1 VANQTKS
8 GASSR
13 AWLFT
18 WTTKGKRR
26 EMGLGSYSSVSLSRA
41 RTLADE
47 QRKLVAQGRDPIA
60 ERNMAKA
67 KVEAELSFRQCVD
80 KVFAKE
86 SPDWRSAK
94 HKQQWVSSLR
104 NHARALLDLPIG
116 VIETKHVLAVLEPI
130 WRSKT
135 NMADRV
141 RARIEQV
148 LDWAKAAEYRS
159 GENPA
164 RWRGHMKELLA
175 KKAKKPQHHPAMEF
189 AEVPGFVAA
198 LRQEQAIPAKA
209 VTTRA
214 LEFLI
219 LTAAR
224 SVEVMGM
231 RWGEVD
237 LQRKLWVVPGSRMK
251 NGRQHS
257 VPLSDR
263 AVAIL
268 RELKH
273 LPDNPHVFPGTK
285 RGRGLSPRALSMAL
299 ERMQDSVTVHGFRAS
314 FRTWSAERT
323 NYPREI
329 CEVALAHT
337 VGNDTERAYQRG
349 DLLDKRRRLMDEW
362 AKYLTKP
369 PSKGGD
375 VVPLRRGAR

>member
-1 VANQTKS
+1 
-8 GASSR
+8 
-13 AWLFT
+13 
-18 WTTKGKRR
+18 
-26 EMGLGSYSSVSLSRA
+26 MGLGSYGGVSLSRA
-41 RTLADE
+41 RTLADQ
-47 QRKLVAQGRDPIA
+47 QRKLVAQGLDPIA
-60 ERNMAKA
+60 ERNLAKA
-67 KVEAELSFRQCVD
+67 KVEAEMSFGQCAD

-94 HKQQWVSSLR
+94 HKQQWVNSLR
-104 NHARALLDLPIG
+104 NHAGALLDLPIG
-116 VIETKHVLAVLEPI
+116 AIETKHVLAVLEPM

-159 GENPA
+159 GKNPA

-175 KKAKKPQHHPAMEF
+175 KKAKKPRHHPAMEF
-189 AEVPGFVAA
+189 AEVPGFVAL
-198 LRQEQAIPAKA
+198 LRQDQAKPKRQEKA
-209 VTTRA
+209 IATLA

-237 LQRKLWVVPGSRMK
+237 LQKRLWVVPGSRMK
-251 NGRQHS
+251 SGRQHR

-268 RELKH
+268 RDAKH

-285 RGRGLSPRALSMAL
+285 RGRGLSGNALIMAL
-299 ERMQDSVTVHGFRAS
+299 KRIQQGITVHGFRAS

-337 VGNDTERAYQRG
+337 VGNDTEQAYQRG

-362 AKYLTKP
+362 AKFCAKP
-369 PSKGGD
+369 RSKGGD